1 MTTLN
6 GEYLFYD
13 SKIALSPGE
22 LQDLYRFTGWGR
34 SRSVAQIEKMLEGT
48 DLCFSIRHK
57 GQLIAFCR
65 ILTDFVFRASLWDI
79 VVHPDHQGKG
89 LGSTLIDYALGH
101 PAVRDIPMVITY
113 TSELGPFLANLG
125 FRPMDGMM
133 MLLRRPIEYS

>member
-1 MTTLN
+1 MAQRD
-6 GEYLFYD
+6 YMFYD
-13 SKIALSPGE
+13 SKISLSPGE

-34 SRSVAQIEKMLEGT
+34 SRSISQIERMIQGT
-48 DLCFSIRHK
+48 DLCFSVRYR

-89 LGSTLIDYALGH
+89 LGSSLIDYALNH
-101 PAVRDIPMVITY
+101 PAMKDVPMVITY
-113 TSELGPFLANLG
+113 TSELGPFLANRG
-125 FRPMDGMM
+125 FESKDGTM